1 MSASLFCCVNLSC
14 LFSPFPSVLSA
25 AGKTL
30 HLRVFSWIFIY
41 LFINIVIILV
51 KQRLSI
57 ATYITGRECLVAPG
71 HSAAVYKS
79 FEKQFNSAMPFYAFL
94 GKLLSIF
101 FLIIRMHFIWSG
113 TEMWQRVKWNRV
125 WLPTQIHTVNA
136 EGLVLLEEK
145 KYTTKKMIY
154 YKTLLESVWQLNK
167 AKKNNR

>member
-1 MSASLFCCVNLSC
+1 MPSLENSF
-14 LFSPFPSVLSA
+14 PF
-25 AGKTL
+25 
-30 HLRVFSWIFIY
+30 
-41 LFINIVIILV
+41 
-51 KQRLSI
+51 
-57 ATYITGRECLVAPG
+57 
-71 HSAAVYKS
+71 
-79 FEKQFNSAMPFYAFL
+79 
-94 GKLLSIF
+94 F

-113 TEMWQRVKWNRV
+113 TEMWQRVKGNRV